1 MNKAFIFIAGLVA
14 GASVGALASQQYF
27 KKKYTDEANGAI
39 ESVKETFKEERD
51 SLKEEIDTL
60 KAKFERD
67 EQNRLSE
74 ALGTENVEVKFC
86 EEDVEEYKQVV
97 KGTNYASY
105 SETKDDDKDDD
116 EIKGPVVIQEE
127 EFGLIEDYDIV
138 TLWWYKDDVAADG
151 DDEIYEYFMDEV
163 GEEAIKHFDD
173 SNTVYVQND
182 QEEKYYEVY
191 KVEDTYE
198 NVINGSNNEEKYW

>member
-14 GASVGALASQQYF
+14 GASVGALASRQYF
-27 KKKYTDEANGAI
+27 KKKYSDEADEAI
-39 ESVKETFKEERD
+39 ESVKETF
-51 SLKEEIDTL
+51 KEEIDTL
-60 KAKFERD
+60 KAKFERV
-67 EQNRLSE
+67 EQNNLSV
-74 ALGTENVEVKFC
+74 ALNTENVEVKFC

-105 SETKDDDKDDD
+105 SETKDDD
-116 EIKGPVVIQEE
+116 EIKGPVVIKEE

-138 TLWWYKDDVAADG
+138 TLWWYKDDIAADG

-163 GEEAIKHFDD
+163 GEEALKHFDD

-191 KVEDTYE
+191 KVDDTYE
-198 NVINGSNNEEKYW
+198 NMINGSNDEEEHW

>member
-27 KKKYTDEANGAI
+27 KKKYSDEADEAI
-39 ESVKETFKEERD
+39 ESVKETFKEEKD
-51 SLKEEIDTL
+51 ALKEERDAL
-60 KAKFERD
+60 KAKFERV
-67 EQNRLSE
+67 EQNRLST
-74 ALGTENVEVKFC
+74 ALDTENVEVKFC

-105 SETKDDDKDDD
+105 SETKDDD

-138 TLWWYKDDVAADG
+138 TLWWYKDDIAADG

-191 KVEDTYE
+191 KVDDTYE
-198 NVINGSNNEEKYW
+198 NMINGSNDEEEYY

>member
-14 GASVGALASQQYF
+14 GASVGALASRQYF
-27 KKKYTDEANGAI
+27 KKKYSDEADEAI
-39 ESVKETFKEERD
+39 ESVKETFKEEM
-51 SLKEEIDTL
+51 DTL
-60 KAKFERD
+60 KAKFERV
-67 EQNRLSE
+67 EQNNLSV
-74 ALGTENVEVKFC
+74 ALNTENVEVKFC

-105 SETKDDDKDDD
+105 SETKDDD
-116 EIKGPVVIQEE
+116 EIKGPVVIKEE

-138 TLWWYKDDVAADG
+138 TLWWYKDDIAADG

-163 GEEAIKHFDD
+163 GEEALKHFDD

-191 KVEDTYE
+191 KVDDTYE
-198 NVINGSNNEEKYW
+198 NMINGSNDEEEHW

>member
-1 MNKAFIFIAGLVA
+1 MNKAIIFIAGLVA

-27 KKKYTDEANGAI
+27 KKKYSDEANKAI

-51 SLKEEIDTL
+51 ALKEERDAL
-60 KAKFERD
+60 KEKFEKT
-67 EQNRLSE
+67 EQNRLSV
-74 ALGTENVEVKFC
+74 ALNTENVEVKFC
-86 EEDVEEYKQVV
+86 EKDVEEYKKVV

-105 SETKDDDKDDD
+105 SETKDDD
-116 EIKGPVVIQEE
+116 EIKGPVVIKEE
-127 EFGLIEDYDIV
+127 EYGLIEDYDLV
-138 TLWWYKDDVAADG
+138 TLWWYKDDIAADG

-173 SNTVYVQND
+173 SNTVYVRND

-191 KVEDTYE
+191 KVNDTYE
-198 NVINGSNNEEKYW
+198 NVINGYNDDEEEYY

>member
-1 MNKAFIFIAGLVA
+1 MNKAIIFIAGLVA
-14 GASVGALASQQYF
+14 GASVGVLASQQYF
-27 KKKYTDEANGAI
+27 KKKYSDEADEAI
-39 ESVKETFKEERD
+39 ESVKERFKEERD
-51 SLKEEIDTL
+51 AL
-60 KAKFERD
+60 KAKFERV
-67 EQNRLSE
+67 EQNRLST
-74 ALGTENVEVKFC
+74 ALDTENVEVKFC

-105 SETKDDDKDDD
+105 SETKDDD

-191 KVEDTYE
+191 KVDDTYE
-198 NVINGSNNEEKYW
+198 NVINGTNDEEEYY

>member
-1 MNKAFIFIAGLVA
+1 MNKAIIFIAGLVA

-27 KKKYTDEANGAI
+27 KKKYSDEANEAI

-51 SLKEEIDTL
+51 ALKEERDIL
-60 KAKFERD
+60 KEKFERN
-67 EQNRLSE
+67 EQNRLSV
-74 ALGTENVEVKFC
+74 ALNTENVEVKFC

-105 SETKDDDKDDD
+105 SETKDDD
-116 EIKGPVVIQEE
+116 EIKGPVVIKEE
-127 EFGLIEDYDIV
+127 EYGLIEDYDLV
-138 TLWWYKDDVAADG
+138 TLWWYKDDIAADG

-163 GEEAIKHFDD
+163 GEEALKHFDD

-198 NVINGSNNEEKYW
+198 NMINGSNDEEEYY